1 MGIFSKT
8 PKSNPKITVEEIEI
22 TFHQEY
28 GGWAFTY
35 RGAEF
40 LSFESALALP
50 KKVALDSILDTVESL
65 KPEMRKRLE
74 KGLREWGDSKVDDG
88 ESYSINVQ
96 DFASDKTFTVSWS
109 NGASWGDLGADFT
122 IKDHAI
128 TNESWGD

>member
-8 PKSNPKITVEEIEI
+8 PKSHPKITVEGIEI

-40 LSFESALALP
+40 SSFESALILP
-50 KKVALDSILDTVESL
+50 SKVEVDSILDTVESL
-65 KPEMRKRLE
+65 KAEMRTRLQ
-74 KGLREWGDSKVDDG
+74 KGLSGWGESKVDDG
-88 ESYSINVQ
+88 ESYSIDVQ
-96 DFASDKTFTVSWS
+96 EFVTDKSFTVSWS
-109 NGASWGDLGADFT
+109 DGASWGDLGVDFT

-128 TNESWGD
+128 TDESWGD